1 MRSST
6 LRDLIILL
14 GIGAVLFVG
23 GYFLVQQIS
32 KAKLDLSY
40 EVSIEQEEKLGD
52 LFKDMIWD
60 KYPTLKENTA
70 DSALQEITSRL
81 VKQLDS
87 TKYRYEFTIIK
98 SDDINAFTIP
108 GGNIYVFSGLMKL
121 AETPEEVAAVLAH
134 EIGHAEKRHV
144 VSKMMKELS
153 ITAIVSILSG
163 GDPSILTQVLK
174 DIIGNSFD
182 RDQEK
187 EADQFALELLEKS
200 GISPKSMARFF
211 ERMKEKDLDYN
222 KNLEILMTHPH
233 NDNRIEQARRYR
245 TKNDFKPI
253 PFNMDW
259 KKVQE
264 SID

>member
-23 GYFLVQQIS
+23 GYFLVQQLS
-32 KAKLDLSY
+32 KVDLDLGY

-52 LFKDMIWD
+52 LFKDMIWNQ
-60 KYPTLKENTA
+60 YPTLKDNLA
-70 DSALQEITSRL
+70 DSALQEITNRL
-81 VKQLDS
+81 VENLDS
-87 TKYRYEFTIIK
+87 TKYRYQFTIIK

-153 ITAIVSILSG
+153 ITAIVSVLSG
-163 GDPSILTQVLK
+163 GDPSILTKVLK

-187 EADQFALELLEKS
+187 EADKFALELLEKS

-211 ERMKEKDLDYN
+211 ERMNEKDLDYN

-233 NDNRIEQARRYR
+233 NDSRIEAARKYR
-245 TKNDFKPI
+245 TKNGFKPV
-253 PFNMDW
+253 PFTIDW
-259 KKVQE
+259 KKVQN
-264 SID
+264 SI